1 VAIRAAALLETT
13 EELAEYF
20 TEERQRIKTANQA
33 APVGRKTCRA
43 LTDLTDAVLRQL
55 FVLAAERPSGVSPEW
70 ARSQMAV
77 VATGGYG
84 RRELSPYSDIDVTF
98 VVAEEE
104 NPDLD
109 TVVRELFLSLM
120 EVFSQRAQLKVGY
133 SYRTLA
139 DCALMDHQTQTAL
152 LDGRLLAGS
161 HVLFHEFS
169 QELTRQL
176 WPAAFVRQKLAERAT
191 NAAKHGDTIY
201 RVEPQ
206 IREGPGGLR
215 DLQVAEWL
223 ATVTFPASRGD
234 VWQHLARSGVVS
246 RGDVERVK
254 AAREWLLR
262 LRNWMHF
269 EAGRSA
275 DLLARERQELLATAL
290 GFQDDGR
297 TSAVERFMEQV
308 YEHAED
314 VRRVAAFV
322 ADRCLRERLSLDE
335 DLVCSGRELAP
346 AYPWLDVASPHF
358 LLTLALHYQ
367 QHDLEPGP
375 ELRRLISERLTD
387 DPDGD
392 GRWALGVRP
401 WALGV
406 GDDERPPTTEE
417 DTTRNAQ
424 RPTPNAHRPT
434 PTAQPVVDPE
444 AGQHFMDLLGARQK
458 VYATLE
464 LLVSLGI
471 LQRILPEI
479 EEALRRVPADA
490 IHRHTVGHHSLL
502 VVRALEELRESV
514 GDETAEFRRIGMDV
528 EGQDLL
534 MLAALLHDLGKLDPR
549 PGHAAIS
556 AEVAEAICRRL
567 GLDDKATGKVVKLV
581 RHHQLMSETS
591 QFRDLTLPQTVRDF
605 IAIIDNHDLLAML
618 MLLTYADMQATG
630 VLSPVKIR
638 FLEEI
643 FFRAEAALGEQEAP
657 MDDERLQRYRSRL
670 TRQLSGHNLAPEQIR
685 EHCEGM
691 PVAYLLNTR
700 PEQMADHIRA
710 VDALHASGPV
720 VEYSSEMGADITTL
734 TLCTYDDPEPGL
746 LSRVAGVLYAHEIA
760 VHAAQV
766 FTRESEPP
774 IALDTLWV
782 DFHGRQLP
790 PYKRA
795 EVAQDLVPV
804 LQGKLV
810 SEILAAHRK
819 TLPPAIPPERVQ
831 LDNTLAEHHTVL
843 DIRAPDQPGL
853 LFRITR
859 ALAALGWDIH
869 SARISTTGDRARD
882 SFYITD
888 AAGRKLEE
896 EDEEVLVERFLAA
909 FGDSGNQSAADA
921 VSATGQPPRA
931 NST

>member
-1 VAIRAAALLETT
+1 VAIRAAALLETS

-20 TEERQRIKTANQA
+20 TEERRRIKTANRA
-33 APVGRKTCRA
+33 TPLGRKTCRA

-55 FVLAAERPSGVSPEW
+55 FVLAAERPSRVSPEW

-120 EVFSQRAQLKVGY
+120 DVFSQRAQLKVGY

-161 HVLFHEFS
+161 HVLFYEFS
-169 QELTRQL
+169 RELTRQL
-176 WPAAFVRQKLAERAT
+176 WPAAFVRQKLAERAAS
-191 NAAKHGDTIY
+191 AAKHGDTIY

-223 ATVTFPASRGD
+223 AAVTFPASRGD
-234 VWQHLARSGVVS
+234 VWQQLARSGVVS
-246 RGDVERVK
+246 RGDVETVN

-262 LRNWMHF
+262 IRNWMHF
-269 EAGRSA
+269 AAGRPA
-275 DLLARERQELLATAL
+275 DLLARERQEALAAAL
-290 GFQDDGR
+290 GFQDDDRASG
-297 TSAVERFMEQV
+297 VERFMEQV

-335 DLVCSGRELAP
+335 DLVCSSRELAP

-367 QHDLEPGP
+367 QYDLQPGP
-375 ELRRLISERLTD
+375 ELRRLISERLAD
-387 DPDGD
+387 EENVE
-392 GRWALGVRP
+392 RWSLG
-401 WALGV
+401 AGA
-406 GDDERPPTTEE
+406 DERPSTNDERPTT
-417 DTTRNAQ
+417 NA
-424 RPTPNAHRPT
+424 PPS
-434 PTAQPVVDPE
+434 VDLE
-444 AGQHFMDLLGARQK
+444 AGQHFMDLLGAKQK
-458 VYATLE
+458 VHATLE
-464 LLVSLGI
+464 LLASLGI
-471 LQRILPEI
+471 LQCILPEM

-490 IHRHTVGHHSLL
+490 VHQHTIGHHSLL
-502 VVRALEELRESV
+502 VVKALEDLRASTGE
-514 GDETAEFRRIGMDV
+514 DTTQFRRIGMDV

-549 PGHAAIS
+549 PGHAAIG
-556 AEVAEAICRRL
+556 AEVAEGICRRL
-567 GLDDKATGKVVKLV
+567 GLDENATGKVVKLV

-591 QFRDLTLPQTVRDF
+591 QFRDLTQPQTVRDF
-605 IAIIDNHDLLAML
+605 IAVVDNHDLLAML
-618 MLLTYADMQATG
+618 MLLTYGDMHATG

-638 FLEEI
+638 FMEDL
-643 FFRAEAALGEQEAP
+643 FFRAEATLGEQEAP
-657 MDDERLQRYRSRL
+657 MDAERLQRYRSRL

-700 PEQMADHIRA
+700 SEQMADHIRA
-710 VDALHASGPV
+710 VESLHANGPV
-720 VEYSSEMGADITTL
+720 VEYSGEMGADITTL
-734 TLCTYDDPEPGL
+734 TLCTYDDPGPGL
-746 LSRVAGVLYAHEIA
+746 LSRVAGVLYAHGVA

-766 FTRESEPP
+766 FTRETEPP

-782 DFHGRQLP
+782 DFHDRQLP

-804 LQGKLV
+804 LEGKPV
-810 SEILAAHRK
+810 AEVLAAHRK
-819 TLPPAIPPERVQ
+819 TLPPAIPPESVH

-859 ALAALGWDIH
+859 AICALGWDIH

-896 EDEEVLVERFLAA
+896 EDEEVLAERFSAA
-909 FGDSGNQSAADA
+909 FSE
-921 VSATGQPPRA
+921 
-931 NST
+931 